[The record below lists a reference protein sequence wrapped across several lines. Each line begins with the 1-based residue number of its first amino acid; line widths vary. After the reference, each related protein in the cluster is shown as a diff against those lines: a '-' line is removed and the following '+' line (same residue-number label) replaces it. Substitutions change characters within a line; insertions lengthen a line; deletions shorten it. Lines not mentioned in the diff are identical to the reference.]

1 MKDFDG
7 RTAVVTGAASG
18 IGLALC
24 RAFAGRGM
32 NVVMA
37 DVNAERLRE
46 AAATVKPQ
54 AGREVLPVP
63 TDVTKAESVQA
74 LADAAYDTFG
84 AVHVLCN
91 NAGIIIDGPLHEA
104 SLADWHWVIDVNLW
118 GVIHGVHAFVPRMVA
133 GGQGGHVVNTAS
145 MAGHFSSPNTG
156 VYNVSKFA
164 VVGLTESLSRDL
176 KDSGIG
182 VSCLSP
188 GQVETNLFFGY
199 KDKPAAY
206 ASDKPVTFTR
216 RAGANVQ
223 PPEKVAEIVIAG
235 IEEGRM
241 HIFPH
246 PDESRKIIEVRS
258 ARMLRDAVPV

>member
-1 MKDFDG
+1 MKEFDG
-7 RTAVVTGAASG
+7 KTAVVTGAASG

-24 RAFAGRGM
+24 RAFAARGM
-32 NVVMA
+32 HVVMA
-37 DVNAERLRE
+37 DVNAERLRD
-46 AAATVKPQ
+46 AAASVQPQ
-54 AGREVLPVP
+54 AGRKVLPVP
-63 TDVTKAESVQA
+63 TDVTQAVSVQA
-74 LADAAYDTFG
+74 LANAAFDTFG

-104 SLADWHWVIDVNLW
+104 SLENWRWVIDVNLW
-118 GVIHGVHAFVPRMVA
+118 GVIHGVHAFVPRMVE
-133 GGQGGHVVNTAS
+133 GGQGGHIVNTAS

-199 KDKPAAY
+199 QDKPAAY
-206 ASDKPVTFTR
+206 DPAKPVTFTR
-216 RAGANVQ
+216 RPGANVQ

-235 IEEGRM
+235 IEDGRM

-246 PDESRKIIEVRS
+246 PDESKKIIEVRS
-258 ARMLRDAVPV
+258 ARLLRDALPV